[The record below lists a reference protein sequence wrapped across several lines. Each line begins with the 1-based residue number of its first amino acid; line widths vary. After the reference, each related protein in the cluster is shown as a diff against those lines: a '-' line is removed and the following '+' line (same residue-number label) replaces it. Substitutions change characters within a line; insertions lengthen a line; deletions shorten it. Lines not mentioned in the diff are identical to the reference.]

1 MESSGG
7 RDIRGAIQAWAVQ
20 QERLD
25 DARKARDKVDAFL
38 DQFIM
43 FFRFDGDLYATDD
56 AGRRT
61 FYDMKNGSLE
71 GDEPLPKGYK
81 GFAAFS
87 AVDLKEAMR
96 GGGGTVKFR
105 AADLKGISVVPRTTA
120 AEALAATGP
129 KRGGNALPD
138 SDSEREMPGGK
149 MMPEED

>member
-1 MESSGG
+1 MQSSGG
-7 RDIRGAIQAWAVQ
+7 RDIRGAIQAWAIQ

-25 DARKARDKVDAFL
+25 DARKARDRADAFL

-61 FYDMKNGSLE
+61 FYDMKNGSME

-105 AADLKGISVVPRTTA
+105 AEDLDEIEVISRNEAADMLSSVGKKKTA
-120 AEALAATGP
+120 S
-129 KRGGNALPD
+129 KMPD
-138 SDSEREMPGGK
+138 PDTEGEMPGGQHL
-149 MMPEED
+149 PED